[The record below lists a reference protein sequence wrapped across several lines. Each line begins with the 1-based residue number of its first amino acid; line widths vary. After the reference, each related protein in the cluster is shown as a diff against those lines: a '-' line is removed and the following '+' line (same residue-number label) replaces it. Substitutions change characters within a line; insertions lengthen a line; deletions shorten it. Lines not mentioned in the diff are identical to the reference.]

1 MLCSSSIIIV
11 LGRVREGEE
20 MVFANS
26 SNQNLDYEHREQF
39 DQVSNT
45 LLNHDWLVQ
54 IAVSKIIISIY
65 RGGNFVNHHWG
76 CTSIISFIEIK
87 SF

>member
-1 MLCSSSIIIV
+1 MLCSYSIIIV
-11 LGRVREGEE
+11 LGRVREGGE

-54 IAVSKIIISIY
+54 MAVSKIMIFIY
-65 RGGNFVNHHWG
+65 MY
-76 CTSIISFIEIK
+76 E
-87 SF
+87 